1 MGYEIGDLWK
11 KLGLRLNL
19 ELKIPDIDN
28 QHEQQ
33 SEKAYQMLLKW
44 KRRNAIN
51 ATYIILYAALEI
63 WLRNIV
69 SRDREINAM
78 TFGSPHGGK

>member
-11 KLGLRLNL
+11 KLALRLNL

-33 SEKAYQMLLKW
+33 FEKAYQMPLEW

-51 ATYIILYAALEI
+51 ATYIILHAALED
-63 WLRNIV
+63 V
-69 SRDREINAM
+69 MVGGRDLAEKYCLE
-78 TFGSPHGGK
+78 G